1 MPAAEPASLTGS
13 VPNEPNGTIRGDS
26 KSPAD
31 EAGMDTLRSLLL
43 GPTEKQLADVH
54 ARLTDPQRQLKEIA
68 HLLPAAIAV
77 RSRQNDELTDAMAPT
92 VAAALDRSIRK
103 DPQPLA
109 DALFPVMGPAIRKS
123 IAAAL
128 SGMIES
134 FNQSLAHSLSIRGL
148 RWRFEALRTGRS
160 FAEVVMMHT
169 LLYRVEQ
176 IFLIH
181 KETGL
186 LLQQVSAG
194 GAAVQDA
201 DMVSGMLTAI
211 QDFVHDSF
219 NSGNSRRDDQLE
231 TLQVGELTVWI
242 EQGPLAVLAGV
253 IRGNAPSELRNSF
266 RQVLERIHLQYGAAM
281 KDFAGDA
288 APFAPVAEM
297 LEECLQSRYHEAQQP
312 ARSGRLLTP
321 FRIAAGL
328 LLLFVLVWGFF
339 WLRNQRRWDDYVAR
353 LRSEPGIVVTDAE
366 KRGWKYHV
374 GGLRDPLAADPQVI
388 MRDSGIDPRGVV
400 DHWEPFTALSP
411 EMILARTKKQ
421 LAPPAT
427 VNLKISENTLVVDGF
442 ASHQWVVQARE
453 AVRWLPGLGQLR
465 EDNLLDLERIEDP
478 LLMFKL
484 DSAELVPGQADKFA
498 RLTADIGRLQAQ
510 AQAMQKNVR
519 LEIVGHTDG
528 SGSEKRND
536 SLSAERA
543 QTVASALKTR
553 LPVWTNLTVEAEGTK
568 ERLRD
573 ELTEADRATN
583 RSVTFRVIS
592 TDVH

>member
-1 MPAAEPASLTGS
+1 
-13 VPNEPNGTIRGDS
+13 
-26 KSPAD
+26 
-31 EAGMDTLRSLLL
+31 MDKLRSLLL
-43 GPTEKQLADVH
+43 GPTEKQLADVQ
-54 ARLTDPQRQLKEIA
+54 ARLTDPQRQLKEVA
-68 HLLPAAIAV
+68 HILPAAIAV
-77 RSRQNDELTDAMAPT
+77 RSRQDDELTDAMAPT

-134 FNQSLAHSLSIRGL
+134 FNQSLAYSLSLRGL

-160 FAEVVMMHT
+160 FAEVVMLHT

-176 IFLIH
+176 VFLIH

-186 LLQQVSAG
+186 LLRQVSAR

-219 NSGNSRRDDQLE
+219 STRQDDQLE
-231 TLQVGELTVWI
+231 TLQVGQLTVWI

-253 IRGNAPSELRNSF
+253 IRGNAPSELRTIF
-266 RQVLERIHLQYGAAM
+266 RETLERIHLQYGAAL
-281 KDFAGDA
+281 KEFAGDA
-288 APFAPVAEM
+288 APFAPAAEL
-297 LEECLQSRYHEAQQP
+297 LEESLQSRYNEAEQP
-312 ARSGRLLTP
+312 ARAGRVLTP
-321 FRIAAGL
+321 FRIVAGL
-328 LLLFVLVWGFF
+328 LLLLVLVWGYF
-339 WLRNQRRWDDYVAR
+339 WVRNARRWDNYVTR

-366 KRGWKYHV
+366 KRGWTYHI

-388 MRDSGIDPRGVV
+388 LGETGIDTRSVV
-400 DHWEPFTALSP
+400 TKWEPFTALSP
-411 EMILARTKKQ
+411 EMVLARAKKL
-421 LAPPAT
+421 LAPPTT
-427 VNLKISENTLVVDGF
+427 VNLKVEENTLEVEGF
-442 ASHQWVVQARE
+442 ASHQWVLQARQ

-465 EDNLLDLERIEDP
+465 EDKLLDLERIEDP

-484 DSAELVPGQADKFA
+484 DRAELVPGQEDKFD
-498 RLTADIGRLQAQ
+498 RLATDIGRLQAQ

-528 SGSEKRND
+528 SGTEERNNT
-536 SLSAERA
+536 LSAERA
-543 QTVASALKTR
+543 RTVASALQAR
-553 LPVWTNLTVEAEGTK
+553 LPVWTNLTVEAEGTR

-583 RSVTFRVIS
+583 RSVTFRVIA

>member
-1 MPAAEPASLTGS
+1 
-13 VPNEPNGTIRGDS
+13 
-26 KSPAD
+26 
-31 EAGMDTLRSLLL
+31 MDKLRSLLL

-54 ARLTDPQRQLKEIA
+54 SLLTDPQRQLKEVA

-77 RSRQNDELTDAMAPT
+77 RSRQDDELTDAMAPT

-134 FNQSLAHSLSIRGL
+134 FNQSLAYSLSVRGL

-160 FAEVVMMHT
+160 FAEVVMLHT

-176 IFLIH
+176 VFLIH

-186 LLQQVSAG
+186 LLRQVSAG

-219 NSGNSRRDDQLE
+219 SAGRDDQLE

-253 IRGNAPSELRNSF
+253 IRGSAPSDLRTTF
-266 RQVLERIHLQYGAAM
+266 RETQERIHLQYGSAM
-281 KDFAGDA
+281 KEFAGDA
-288 APFAPVAEM
+288 TPFAPAAEL
-297 LEECLQSRYHEAQQP
+297 LEECLQSRYHEAAQR
-312 ARSGRLLTP
+312 ARSSGVLTP
-321 FRIAAGL
+321 FRIVAGVL
-328 LLLFVLVWGFF
+328 MLIVLVWGFF
-339 WLRNQRRWDDYVAR
+339 WFRNQRRWDDYVAR

-374 GGLRDPLAADPQVI
+374 GGLRDPLAVDPQVI
-388 MRDSGIDPRGVV
+388 LRESGIDPRVVV

-411 EMILARTKKQ
+411 EMVLARARKM

-427 VNLKISENTLVVDGF
+427 VNLKVEDNTLEVDGF
-442 ASHQWVVQARE
+442 ASHQWVLQARQ
-453 AVRWLPGLGQLR
+453 AALWLPGLGHLR

-478 LLMFKL
+478 LLMFQL
-484 DSAELVPGQADKFA
+484 DRAELVPGQEDKFS
-498 RLTADIGRLQAQ
+498 RLTADIGRLQTQ

-528 SGSEKRND
+528 SGTEARNNP
-536 SLSAERA
+536 LSAERA
-543 QTVASALKTR
+543 QTVARTLQAR
-553 LPVWTNLTVEAEGTK
+553 LPVWTNLTVEAAGTK

-583 RSVTFRVIS
+583 RSVTFRVIA
-592 TDVH
+592 TDLH